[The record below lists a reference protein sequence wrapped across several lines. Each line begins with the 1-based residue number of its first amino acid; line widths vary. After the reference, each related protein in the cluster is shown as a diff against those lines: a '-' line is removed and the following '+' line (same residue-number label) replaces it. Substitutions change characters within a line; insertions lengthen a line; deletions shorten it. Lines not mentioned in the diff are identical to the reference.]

1 MLHSILHLK
10 SEISSHFIFWQIQWF
25 LWNKQL
31 FWLGCKNLSEM
42 YIMLVYLAMFYWH
55 EWQECIQ
62 GYLCLSVCLH
72 FIWRTNRQI
81 EANFDEFSYE
91 HYTVRTTL
99 YSHTFNPSKISYKN
113 MMDTWLWE
121 VVVTLCKNRHL
132 LLK

>member
-1 MLHSILHLK
+1 MLHNVLHLK
-10 SEISSHFIFWQIQWF
+10 PEISSHFIFWQMQWF

-31 FWLGCKNLSEM
+31 FCLDFQHSSEM
-42 YIMLVYLAMFYWH
+42 CIMLIYLATFYWY

-62 GYLCLSVCLH
+62 GYLSVCQH

-91 HYTVRTTL
+91 HYTMRTTL
-99 YSHTFNPSKISYKN
+99 YSHTFNPKISNIN
-113 MMDTWLWE
+113 MMDTWVLE
-121 VVVTLCKNRHL
+121 VAVTLCKNGHL